1 MIVHAI
7 VDGRTTYEVELD
19 ENSGRYYLVEKIGMK
34 RQTGRILLK
43 SWGYVAACGEAAP
56 APTPGPVSDAV
67 PIAAE
72 TTSTTTPPLHAIDT
86 TARNPFDR
94 P

>member
-1 MIVHAI
+1 MRV
-7 VDGRTTYEVELD
+7 
-19 ENSGRYYLVEKIGMK
+19 
-34 RQTGRILLK
+34 RIPLATALL
-43 SWGYVAACGEAAP
+43 VAACGEAAP

>member
-43 SWGYVAACGEAAP
+43 SWGYVAACGEAEAIANTERTESRQP
-56 APTPGPVSDAV
+56 A
-67 PIAAE
+67 
-72 TTSTTTPPLHAIDT
+72 
-86 TARNPFDR
+86 
-94 P
+94 